1 MSKKALETVKVNI
14 DHIALTIENLQ
25 PAYKSEALLAL
36 EHAAASLSCSD
47 NKRMTHS
54 ASFRSYSSAYHE
66 AKTAPRPQLPM
77 VYSSPHPATL
87 GESWKGC
94 KLNTQDERNKHQCE
108 TCAKSF
114 PTNFKLRRHQRTG
127 AGCDRILKQQI
138 GSVKCHLCDYRTTS
152 KDNLEDHLVKH
163 SGKFQCPVCS
173 HQFSRNYKLQ
183 NHIKNPD
190 NCMKYMKH
198 L

>member
-14 DHIALTIENLQ
+14 DHIALKIENLQ
-25 PAYKSEALLAL
+25 HCDRSEALLAL
-36 EHAAASLSCSD
+36 EHAAASLSYSQ
-47 NKRMTHS
+47 NKKMGDS
-54 ASFRSYSSAYHE
+54 AAFSSYYNAFTEQHRPANLRYNPSKTLVVSSVG
-66 AKTAPRPQLPM
+66 K
-77 VYSSPHPATL
+77 VSSS
-87 GESWKGC
+87 GDDR
-94 KLNTQDERNKHQCE
+94 NNKHQCE

-114 PTNFKLRRHQRTG
+114 PTNFKLRRHQKSG

-138 GSVKCHLCDYRTTS
+138 GSIKCTHCDYRTTS

-163 SGKFQCPVCS
+163 SGKFQCPVCN

-190 NCMKYMKH
+190 NCMKYMNT
-198 L
+198 